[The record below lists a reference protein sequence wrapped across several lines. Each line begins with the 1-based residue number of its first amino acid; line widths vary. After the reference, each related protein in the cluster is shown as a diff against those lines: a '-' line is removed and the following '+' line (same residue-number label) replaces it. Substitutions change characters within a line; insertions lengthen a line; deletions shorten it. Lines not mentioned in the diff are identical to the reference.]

1 MPATQGLTE
10 HESADL
16 ARFLSYKNDHQFM
29 SQEETLQLLPR
40 KAPSRI
46 THSLGPSFTFLHG
59 LESNLEASLQT
70 PQEA

>member
-16 ARFLSYKNDHQFM
+16 ARFLSYKNDYQFM

-46 THSLGPSFTFLHG
+46 THSLGPSFTCETKFQV
-59 LESNLEASLQT
+59 ETQS
-70 PQEA
+70 